1 MVIPMSRIDKLRIF
15 GLNYK
20 ELNFVIEYAKDFD
33 PRRAAN
39 VSGYKASK
47 GTDLLQLDK
56 IQRAIDNILENR
68 LQASDIDAEWLL
80 MQAVDNHMLA
90 RYRGNLAASNTAL
103 SIIAKHKNV
112 GANVLEDNSADQV
125 VINIDG
131 KLLDV

>member
-1 MVIPMSRIDKLRIF
+1 MSRVDKLRLF

-33 PRRAAN
+33 PRRAAS
-39 VSGYKASK
+39 VSGFKAGK
-47 GTDLLQLDK
+47 GADLLQLDK
-56 IQRAIDNILENR
+56 IQRALDNILENR
-68 LQASDIDAEWLL
+68 LEASDIDAEWLL

-112 GANVLEDNSADQV
+112 GANVIEDSNTDQV
-125 VINIDG
+125 IINIDG